1 MALLSVWGILLVCLG
16 HSGFEE
22 PIIRDSLSGL
32 HSWIYSFHMPLFFLI
47 SGYLFSLTNKSFV
60 DIDPGKFLKKK
71 VLRLLVPYVVLGTV
85 IYGIKYVF
93 SSFSHADRDW
103 PVGNFFKMFVAP
115 GCEGSTIGYLW
126 YVVTLFVVFALVVA
140 LCKVRVDLKKTGW
153 CLAVMLAAWTFFFMG
168 PKVEWFNFK
177 AACQYLPFFIL
188 GILYH
193 RYEPKVQTIV
203 DWGGQLGLIV
213 YAVLTV
219 VLTIFPLPI
228 PGWCSSLLR
237 AFIGLLMSVQ
247 LCTVLLK
254 SEWVQKYILPTSKY
268 TYSIYLLS
276 WFSQYAVK
284 VALMDIMHVHWAI
297 AVVAMFVAQVVVSI
311 LVCMLVDRVEWLGN
325 KKWLRLIIGY

>member
-1 MALLSVWGILLVCLG
+1 MLSVWGILLVCLG

-103 PVGNFFKMFVAP
+103 SVGNFFKMFVAP
-115 GCEGSTIGYLW
+115 SCEGSTMGYLW
-126 YVVTLFVVFALVVA
+126 YVITLFVVFVLVVA
-140 LCKVRVDLKKTGW
+140 MSKMRIDFKKVGW
-153 CLAVMLAAWTFFFMG
+153 CIVVMAAAWVFAFMG
-168 PKVEWFNFK
+168 PKVEWLNFK
-177 AACQYLPFFIL
+177 AVCNYLPYFLL
-188 GILYH
+188 GILYF
-193 RYEPKVQTIV
+193 RYESGIKRFVE
-203 DWGGQLGLIV
+203 WGGQLGLVVSI
-213 YAVLTV
+213 
-219 VLTIFPLPI
+219 VLTIVLTIYALPLP
-228 PGWCSSLLR
+228 GWTMVIMR
-237 AFIGLLMSVQ
+237 ALVGLLMSVQ
-247 LCTVLLK
+247 LCSMLLK

-284 VALMDIMHVHWAI
+284 VALMDIMHIHWAI

-311 LVCMLVDRVEWLGN
+311 MVCMIVDKVEWLGN